1 MWESLIWAKNS
12 LIVRSNSLHGRQKFP
27 ARVRRELARKILT
40 RLPFWLPLT
49 PPLTPEST
57 KFPAFSLLAGNFEV
71 RDGFARDCPLLRRV
85 RYEPDDLTTGNSSLR
100 RSGWPPPARS
110 FSPPTSR
117 AVALTDLSPLWSRSE
132 LGRFRASRTAKKP
145 ADSFRRAPSFQRGI
159 AAISAGSG
167 ST

>member
-1 MWESLIWAKNS
+1 MSIAKSPLWESLIWAKNS

-71 RDGFARDCPLLRRV
+71 RDGFARD
-85 RYEPDDLTTGNSSLR
+85 
-100 RSGWPPPARS
+100 WPPPAG
-110 FSPPTSR
+110 SPVRTS
-117 AVALTDLSPLWSRSE
+117 LTRDTGMLR
-132 LGRFRASRTAKKP
+132 K
-145 ADSFRRAPSFQRGI
+145 
-159 AAISAGSG
+159 SAGFVPQSKV
-167 ST
+167 SN

>member
-1 MWESLIWAKNS
+1 MSIAKSPLWESLIWAKNS

-71 RDGFARDCPLLRRV
+71 RDGFARDCPLQQRVCCELNFASPRSWRTRGIGARSAARRSFPPYRLIDDRRV
-85 RYEPDDLTTGNSSLR
+85 FAGVRLALVNDL
-100 RSGWPPPARS
+100 
-110 FSPPTSR
+110 
-117 AVALTDLSPLWSRSE
+117 
-132 LGRFRASRTAKKP
+132 
-145 ADSFRRAPSFQRGI
+145 API
-159 AAISAGSG
+159 E
-167 ST
+167 TV